1 MGLLDTLLGRSKP
14 VQPNLDQLFGLPS
27 AALTLEVNGTF
38 RPTGYGSVCYRR
50 AEGVAFSQVESDVEE
65 LLEGIDGPKVQVS
78 KDKYGYTWLLC
89 QRPQDDLRPVPAVHP
104 GQLPGRSRPQAGA
117 DLPLQAGDVL
127 SLRAAHRAA
136 AGQHAGAADQVPA
149 GQRPAAR
156 EGPVPLVPG
165 LGRARPVTG
174 SSARTQTTT
183 THVTPLP
190 RFGFRLAS
198 PGVHTARLGAR

>member
-89 QRPQDDLRPVPAVHP
+89 QRPQDDMTSLVNDLQLEKDLSRWFPVW
-104 GQLPGRSRPQAGA
+104 GA
-117 DLPLQAGDVL
+117 
-127 SLRAAHRAA
+127 
-136 AGQHAGAADQVPA
+136 
-149 GQRPAAR
+149 
-156 EGPVPLVPG
+156 PG
-165 LGRARPVTG
+165 L
-174 SSARTQTTT
+174 
-183 THVTPLP
+183 
-190 RFGFRLAS
+190 
-198 PGVHTARLGAR
+198 